1 MPRLPSAPGR
11 LIFHDVAGKS
21 VLSSAVVVT
30 PGCKPAGRAP
40 SPAALGETVLHQQ
53 RRTAGAVVE
62 NIGLLHL
69 VAALVGPVR
78 IKLQHVGIVD
88 GQLSATGGAARLH
101 HFGVLDR
108 DPEPERAARAGRIV
122 LHAGAQYQHQPQR
135 HQTGK
140 VLFHIGFHFI
150 PLNLYYLYRVSAA
163 LHPGPTAAIL

>member
-1 MPRLPSAPGR
+1 M
-11 LIFHDVAGKS
+11 
-21 VLSSAVVVT
+21 
-30 PGCKPAGRAP
+30 
-40 SPAALGETVLHQQ
+40 LHQQ

-163 LHPGPTAAIL
+163 LRPGPTAAIL